1 MRLRS
6 LIYIWYAKHPNT
18 IKNSNRC
25 TFKCIVFRISTRMG
39 MLLIVRH
46 GETDWNAIGRI
57 QGHTDIGLSE
67 KGAEQ
72 ARSLGKRL
80 AGLAIDVAYTS
91 DLKRSSETARIAL
104 GGRDIVLNETPKLR
118 EYHKGVFEGLTLAE
132 IKAQFPEEYP
142 RYLEKNLSYAP
153 KGGETTRD
161 VSARMTEIFNEIRSN
176 HLNESVLV
184 VSHGGVLRAAMVS
197 LLGMPLEGNWSFVFG
212 NCGLTMVDTYEDN
225 AVLRLFND
233 TSHINGAVNHGMLG

>member
-1 MRLRS
+1 M
-6 LIYIWYAKHPNT
+6 WYAKHPDT

-46 GETDWNAIGRI
+46 GETDWNAQGRI

-80 AGLAIDVAYTS
+80 AGLTIDIAYTS

-118 EYHKGVFEGLTLAE
+118 GYHKGVFEGMTLAE
-132 IKAQFPEEYP
+132 IKAQFPEEHP

-233 TSHINGAVNHGMLG
+233 TSHINGTVNHGMLG

>member
-1 MRLRS
+1 V
-6 LIYIWYAKHPNT
+6 KHPVD
-18 IKNSNRC
+18 IKTKYLC

-39 MLLIVRH
+39 TLLIVRH
-46 GETDWNAIGRI
+46 GETEWNAEGRI

-80 AGLAIDVAYTS
+80 ADRQIDVAYSS
-91 DLKRSSETARIAL
+91 DLKRTSETAKLAL
-104 GGRDIVLNETPKLR
+104 GGRDITLNETPRLR
-118 EYHKGVFEGLTLAE
+118 EYNKGIFEGMTLSE
-132 IKAQFPEEYP
+132 IQEKFPAEYP
-142 RYLEKNLSYAP
+142 KYLEKDLSYAP
-153 KGGETTRD
+153 EGGETTRD
-161 VSARMTEIFNEIRSN
+161 VSTRMASIFAEIKAN
-176 HLNESVLV
+176 HLDETVLV

-212 NCGLTMVDTYEDN
+212 NCGLTMVDTYTDN

-233 TSHINGAVNHGMLG
+233 TSHINGTVHQGMAN